1 MARFHVLKLLDCLHW
16 PCLRLDCLHWPCL
29 RWGQGTLCRHPHQD
43 RLAQNMAGAE
53 DHTEL
58 VNIDEPRTTGKPWKT
73 VFQPSPL
80 VRIISYNCLT
90 YLTFPNRSTSRC
102 KTVWVWRP
110 FLRTRCSQKF
120 GLLSSSR
127 TTIRA
132 CSQHTNHP
140 GMATQ
145 HGRGKTS
152 MTDTMKEHHPRIK
165 GRIIPNNPKMMI
177 EYD

>member
-1 MARFHVLKLLDCLHW
+1 MARFHVLKL
-16 PCLRLDCLHWPCL
+16 LDCLHWPCL

-58 VNIDEPRTTGKPWKT
+58 VNIDEPRTTGKPWKI

-90 YLTFPNRSTSRC
+90 YLTFPNRSTSQWR
-102 KTVWVWRP
+102 KTVWVWHSFEDKVLSEVWFAVVIQDNHP
-110 FLRTRCSQKF
+110 
-120 GLLSSSR
+120 GLLSAYKSSLWLR
-127 TTIRA
+127 SCIAEVKRAFDTIWTYLNITRA
-132 CSQHTNHP
+132 F
-140 GMATQ
+140 
-145 HGRGKTS
+145 
-152 MTDTMKEHHPRIK
+152 

-177 EYD
+177 EYDWYD